1 VAGDFA
7 LSESRFGWF
16 MVIEVWLLPSLL
28 ALFIW
33 GLTGFL
39 NKIALRGL
47 PPLHLLVYGAVFFLL
62 SACVV
67 QLFYGGIDFD
77 AKGVVLALCVGAAG
91 SIGQLM
97 FLIALRDG
105 PLTFV
110 SMISSLYP
118 LVSALLAYVFLSEP
132 ISPRQA
138 AGIALGI
145 AAIVLLV
152 VARDKQP
159 A

>member
-1 VAGDFA
+1 MSGC
-7 LSESRFGWF
+7 F

-47 PPLHLLVYGAVFFLL
+47 PPLHLLVYGSIFFLL
-62 SACVV
+62 SSCVV
-67 QLFYGGIDFD
+67 QLFYGGLDFD
-77 AKGVVLALCVGAAG
+77 AKGVVLALGVGAAG
-91 SIGQLM
+91 SVGQLM

-118 LVSALLAYVFLSEP
+118 LVATLLAYVFLSEP
-132 ISPRQA
+132 ISLRQG
-138 AGIALGI
+138 AGIVLGI
-145 AAIVLLV
+145 ASIVLLV